1 MRHLDEWKVMASIG
15 MVSLEDVDALIDWK
29 LHRRMEGTT
38 MRQGI
43 TIELGVD
50 FIDKEK
56 FPELVKIACGLA
68 VTLKANAQLLTPTCK
83 PECMVFTDDFM
94 APPKK
99 IDMYENLVE
108 KGQQEMAAVGGDDVT
123 GEVTTPIDADLLKAL
138 KECG

>member
-1 MRHLDEWKVMASIG
+1 MGDTK
-15 MVSLEDVDALIDWK
+15 
-29 LHRRMEGTT
+29 

-56 FPELVKIACGLA
+56 FPELIKIACALA

-99 IDMYENLVE
+99 IDMYENLVA
-108 KGQQEMAAVGGDDVT
+108 KGQAQITAVGG
-123 GEVTTPIDADLLKAL
+123 EVTAEVTEPIDP
-138 KECG
+138 